1 MHFTK
6 RSTAVLMAFA
16 AAITA
21 TSARAGE
28 ITISSDKLEIK
39 GDLRLRHQTNE
50 ETANSN
56 RDRQRIRLRLGMNYT
71 VNPMLAVK
79 TQFATGGAEQT
90 STNQT
95 LDSLSKPKGI
105 FLDLAYLELK
115 PLPGAHA
122 DTLVVSGGRMKNP
135 LWQTYSSDLV
145 WDSDLNPEGLGENV
159 KLSLAGFGRVF
170 VNASQWVVNEKK
182 KVADSASLAGNRPQY
197 VFSTQAG
204 VILPASMDSRFTLAG
219 SIHDWVNETD
229 RAFGDGVSGSTN
241 LLISTTTDKLANDFR
256 VIHIDAEWFTTI
268 PGVDLPLS
276 IQGAFVKN
284 TAHRDNLFANNDK
297 RDTGHQVGAILGSAS
312 NPNSWEIAYFNK
324 SVDQDAVV
332 SDASDSDFPGT
343 NRKGN
348 IFWVAYA
355 PWKNQQ
361 VKVKLFQTSIIEGA
375 EKDIDTLQLDWQVK
389 F

>member
-1 MHFTK
+1 MHFKK

-21 TSARAGE
+21 TSARAGD

-56 RDRQRIRLRLGMNYT
+56 RDRQRMRLRLGMNYT
-71 VNPMLAVK
+71 VNSMLAVK

-105 FLDLAYLELK
+105 FLDQAYLELK
-115 PLPGAHA
+115 PLPGDHK
-122 DTLVVSGGRMKNP
+122 DTLMVSGGRLKNP

-145 WDSDLNPEGLGENV
+145 WDADLNPEGLGENV

-170 VNASQWVVNEKK
+170 VNALQWVVNEKK
-182 KVADSASLAGNRPQY
+182 KVAHTGALAGNRPQY

-204 VILPASMDSRFTLAG
+204 VVIPAPMDSRFTLAG

-229 RAFGDGVSGSTN
+229 RAFGDG
-241 LLISTTTDKLANDFR
+241 ITTTNSNTAEKLTNDFR
-256 VIHIDAEWFTTI
+256 VVHIDAEWFTTL
-268 PGVDLPLS
+268 PGLDLPLS

-312 NPNSWEIAYFNK
+312 NPNTWEIAFFNK

-332 SDASDSDFPGT
+332 SDASDSDLPGT
-343 NRKGN
+343 NREGN

-375 EKDIDTLQLDWQVK
+375 EKDINTLQLDWQVK

>member
-1 MHFTK
+1 MHFKK

-56 RDRQRIRLRLGMNYT
+56 RDRQRMRLRLGMNYT
-71 VNPMLAVK
+71 VNSMLAVK

-105 FLDLAYLELK
+105 FLDQAYLELK
-115 PLPGAHA
+115 PLPGDHK
-122 DTLVVSGGRMKNP
+122 DTLMVSGGRLKNP

-145 WDSDLNPEGLGENV
+145 WDADLNPEGLGENV

-170 VNASQWVVNEKK
+170 VNALQWVVNEKK
-182 KVADSASLAGNRPQY
+182 KVAHTGALAGNRPQY

-204 VILPASMDSRFTLAG
+204 VVIPAPMDSRFTLAG

-229 RAFGDGVSGSTN
+229 RAFGDG
-241 LLISTTTDKLANDFR
+241 ITTTNSNTAEKLTNDFR
-256 VIHIDAEWFTTI
+256 VVHIDAEWFTTL
-268 PGVDLPLS
+268 PGLDLPLS

-312 NPNSWEIAYFNK
+312 NPNTWEIAFFNK

-332 SDASDSDFPGT
+332 SDASDSDLPGT
-343 NRKGN
+343 NREGN

-375 EKDIDTLQLDWQVK
+375 EKDINTLQLDWQVK

>member
-1 MHFTK
+1 MHLKK
-6 RSTAVLMAFA
+6 RIPALVALTAVIF
-16 AAITA
+16 
-21 TSARAGE
+21 SSVARAGE

-50 ETANSN
+50 ETAKSN
-56 RDRQRIRLRLGMNYT
+56 RDRQRMRLRMALNYT
-71 VNPMLAVK
+71 VNSMLAVK
-79 TQFATGGAEQT
+79 TQFATGGSEQT

-105 FLDLAYLELK
+105 FLDQAYLEIK
-115 PLPGAHA
+115 PLPGDHK
-122 DTLVVSGGRMKNP
+122 DTLTVSGGRMKNP

-159 KLSLAGFGRVF
+159 KLSLLGAGRFF
-170 VNASQWVVNEKK
+170 VNALQWVVNEKK
-182 KVADSASLAGNRPQY
+182 TVAHSASLAGNRPQY

-204 VILPASMDSRFTLAG
+204 VILPAPMDSRFTLAG

-229 RAFGDGVSGSTN
+229 RAFGDGVTGTTN
-241 LLISTTTDKLANDFR
+241 SNAADKLTNDFR
-256 VIHIDAEWFTTI
+256 VIHIDAEWFTTL
-268 PGVDLPLS
+268 PGLDLPLS

-297 RDTGHQVGAILGSAS
+297 RDTGHQVGAILGNAS
-312 NPNSWEIAYFNK
+312 NPNTWEIAYFNK
-324 SVDQDAVV
+324 SVDQDAVI
-332 SDASDSDFPGT
+332 SDAADSDFPAT
-343 NRKGN
+343 NREGN

-355 PWKNQQ
+355 PWTNQQ
-361 VKVKLFQTSIIEGA
+361 FKIKLFQTAIIEGA
-375 EKDIDTLQLDWQVK
+375 EKDINTLQLDWQVK

>member
-1 MHFTK
+1 MRFMK
-6 RSTAVLMAFA
+6 PIPVLLTLA
-16 AAITA
+16 AALL
-21 TSARAGE
+21 AGNAGAGD

-56 RDRQRIRLRLGMNYT
+56 RDRQRMRLRLGMNYT

-122 DTLVVSGGRMKNP
+122 DTLVVSGGRLKNP

-145 WDSDLNPEGLGENV
+145 WDADLNPEGLGENV

-170 VNASQWVVNEKK
+170 VNALQWVVNEKK
-182 KVADSASLAGNRPQY
+182 KVAHTGALAGNRPQY

-204 VILPASMDSRFTLAG
+204 VVIPAPMDSRFTLAG

-229 RAFGDGVSGSTN
+229 RAFGDG
-241 LLISTTTDKLANDFR
+241 ITTTNSNTAEKLTNDFR
-256 VIHIDAEWFTTI
+256 VVHIDAEWFTTL
-268 PGVDLPLS
+268 PGLDLPLS

-312 NPNSWEIAYFNK
+312 NPNTWEIAFFNK

-332 SDASDSDFPGT
+332 SDASDSDLPGT
-343 NRKGN
+343 NREGN

-375 EKDIDTLQLDWQVK
+375 EKDINTLQLDWQVK

>member
-6 RSTAVLMAFA
+6 RSTAVLRAFA

-28 ITISSDKLEIK
+28 ITISSDKLDIK

-50 ETANSN
+50 ETGNSN
-56 RDRQRIRLRLGMNYT
+56 RDRQRLRLRLGMNYT
-71 VNPMLAVK
+71 VNSMLAVK
-79 TQFATGGAEQT
+79 TLFATGGAEQT

-105 FLDLAYLELK
+105 FLDQAFLELK

-145 WDSDLNPEGLGENV
+145 WDADLNPEGLGENV

-170 VNASQWVVNEKK
+170 VNALQWVVNEKK
-182 KVADSASLAGNRPQY
+182 KVAHTGALAGNRPQY

-204 VILPASMDSRFTLAG
+204 VVIPAPMDSRFTLAG

-229 RAFGDGVSGSTN
+229 RAFGDG
-241 LLISTTTDKLANDFR
+241 ITTTNSNTAEKLTNDFR
-256 VIHIDAEWFTTI
+256 VVHIDAEWFTTL
-268 PGVDLPLS
+268 PGLDLPLS

-312 NPNSWEIAYFNK
+312 NPNTWEIAFFNK

-332 SDASDSDFPGT
+332 SDASDSDLPGT
-343 NRKGN
+343 NREGN

-361 VKVKLFQTSIIEGA
+361 LKVKLFQTSIIEGA
-375 EKDIDTLQLDWQVK
+375 EKDINTLQLDWQVK

>member
-1 MHFTK
+1 MRFMK
-6 RSTAVLMAFA
+6 PIPVLLTLA
-16 AAITA
+16 AAFLA
-21 TSARAGE
+21 GNAGAGE
-28 ITISSDKLEIK
+28 ITISSDKLDIK

-56 RDRQRIRLRLGMNYT
+56 RDRQRLRLRLGMNYA
-71 VNPMLAVK
+71 VNPMLSVK

-105 FLDLAYLELK
+105 FLDQAYLELK
-115 PLPGAHA
+115 PLPGSHA
-122 DTLVVSGGRMKNP
+122 DTLMVSGGRLKNP

-145 WDSDLNPEGLGENV
+145 WDSDLNPEGLGENL

-170 VNASQWVVNEKK
+170 VNALQWVVNEKK
-182 KVADSASLAGNRPQY
+182 KVAHTGALAGNRPQY

-204 VILPASMDSRFTLAG
+204 IILPAPMDSRFTLAG
-219 SIHDWVNETD
+219 SLHDWVNETD
-229 RAFGDGVSGSTN
+229 RAFGDGVTGTTN
-241 LLISTTTDKLANDFR
+241 SNAADKLTNDFR
-256 VIHIDAEWFTTI
+256 VIHVDAEWFTTL

-276 IQGAFVKN
+276 VQGAFVKN

-312 NPNSWEIAYFNK
+312 NPNTWEIAYFNK
-324 SVDQDAVV
+324 SVDQDAVIA
-332 SDASDSDFPGT
+332 DASDSDFPGT
-343 NRKGN
+343 NREGN

-375 EKDIDTLQLDWQVK
+375 EKDINTLQLDWQVK

>member
-1 MHFTK
+1 MHFKK

-21 TSARAGE
+21 TSARAGD

-56 RDRQRIRLRLGMNYT
+56 RDRQRMRLRLGMNYT
-71 VNPMLAVK
+71 VNSMLAVK

-105 FLDLAYLELK
+105 FLDQAYLVLK
-115 PLPGAHA
+115 PLPGDHK
-122 DTLVVSGGRMKNP
+122 DTLMVSGGRLKNP

-145 WDSDLNPEGLGENV
+145 WDADLNPEGLGENV

-170 VNASQWVVNEKK
+170 VNALQWVVNEKK
-182 KVADSASLAGNRPQY
+182 KVAHTGALAGNRPQY

-204 VILPASMDSRFTLAG
+204 VVIPAPMDSRFTLAG

-229 RAFGDGVSGSTN
+229 RAFGDG
-241 LLISTTTDKLANDFR
+241 ITTTNSNTAEKLTNDFR
-256 VIHIDAEWFTTI
+256 VVHIDAEWFTTL
-268 PGVDLPLS
+268 PGLDLPLS

-312 NPNSWEIAYFNK
+312 NPNTWEIAFFNK

-332 SDASDSDFPGT
+332 SDASDSDLPGT
-343 NRKGN
+343 NREGN

-375 EKDIDTLQLDWQVK
+375 EKDINTLQLDWQVK